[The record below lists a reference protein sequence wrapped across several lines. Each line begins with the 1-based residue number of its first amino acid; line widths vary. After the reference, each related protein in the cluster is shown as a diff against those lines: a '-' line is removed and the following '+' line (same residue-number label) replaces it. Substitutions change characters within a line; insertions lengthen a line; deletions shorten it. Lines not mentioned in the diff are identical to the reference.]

1 MSRKCRSFLLFLFGF
16 DSFSSSRSCAVVVAA
31 WLSSACLYGIGHG
44 RVDGLL
50 LFLDVFF
57 FFFFF
62 RGVYII
68 AGPRES
74 GIMLTA

>member
-1 MSRKCRSFLLFLFGF
+1 LCV
-16 DSFSSSRSCAVVVAA
+16 VVVAA

-57 FFFFF
+57 FFG
-62 RGVYII
+62 GVYII

>member
-16 DSFSSSRSCAVVVAA
+16 DSSSSRSCV
-31 WLSSACLYGIGHG
+31 
-44 RVDGLL
+44 LL
-50 LFLDVFF
+50 LLLPGCRPHVCTVSDTVVLMAFFSFLMCFF
-57 FFFFF
+57 FG
-62 RGVYII
+62 RVYII

>member
-62 RGVYII
+62 
-68 AGPRES
+68 S
-74 GIMLTA
+74 GGLYYCGSA

>member
-16 DSFSSSRSCAVVVAA
+16 DSSSSSSRSCVLLLLLPGCRPHVCTV
-31 WLSSACLYGIGHG
+31 SIGHG

-57 FFFFF
+57 FSGGFILLPV
-62 RGVYII
+62 RVS
-68 AGPRES
+68 RE
-74 GIMLTA
+74 